1 MTPRFASAVD
11 PILLYVLGLLDK
23 ISDNEPV
30 AAEEARDGIQN
41 RFREAEAQLSEKQH
55 HEGWELAKYALV
67 SWIDDVLIEAPWSG
81 RDWWENNSLE
91 FAYFNTRDRATEFFK
106 KAKEAAQLTRRDA
119 LEAYYVCVVL
129 GFRGL
134 YALSESAFLADQ
146 LELAPNIESWA
157 RRTAKSIELKQGRP
171 PIQVAPRPGEGAPP
185 LEGKFQL
192 INTILASIVLTLTAA
207 VVVYY
212 VFFV

>member
-1 MTPRFASAVD
+1 MTPRFANAVD
-11 PILLYVLGLLDK
+11 PIFLYVLGLLDK
-23 ISDNEPV
+23 IGQNKPV
-30 AAEEARDGIQN
+30 PAEEAREGIQN

-67 SWIDDVLIEAPWSG
+67 AWIDDVLIEAPWPG

-91 FAYFNTRDRATEFFK
+91 FAYFSTRDRATEFFK
-106 KAKEAAQLTRRDA
+106 KAKQAAQLTRRDA
-119 LEAYYVCVVL
+119 LEVYYVCVVL

-134 YALSESAFLADQ
+134 YALSESGFLADQ
-146 LELAPNIESWA
+146 LELAPDIESWS

-171 PIQVAPRPGEGAPP
+171 PIQAAPQPGEGAPP

-192 INTILASIVLTLTAA
+192 INTFLAAIVLSLSAA
-207 VVVYY
+207 VVGYY
-212 VFFV
+212 VFLV